1 VFLKRFN
8 LVWFFFLLLACQK
21 SDTNFY
27 NLNGK
32 PVNIDTGTKVLIFLN
47 TECPICQKYQGS
59 LHQFNQDSVIL
70 VFPGQSD
77 TNAVKSFAAYDSIP
91 LTRII
96 IDTDFRLTK
105 MLGAKTTPQ
114 TIITLNGKVKYKGLI
129 DDRFMALGSAR
140 QFAHVNYIRNALI
153 SLQQNHA
160 DSIAHTEPVGCL
172 IEPH

>member
-1 VFLKRFN
+1 MFKRFN
-8 LVWFFFLLLACQK
+8 LIWIFFLLMACQK

-27 NLNGK
+27 NLNGSC
-32 PVNIDTGTKVLIFLN
+32 VHFDTGAKVFIFLS
-47 TECPICQKYQGS
+47 TDCPICQKYQGS
-59 LHQFNQDSVIL
+59 LKQYNKDSVFV
-70 VFPGQSD
+70 VFPGATD
-77 TNAVKSFAAYDSIP
+77 TNAVKAFANYDSIHYNQV
-91 LTRII
+91 I
-96 IDTDFRLTK
+96 IDSDYRLTN

-114 TIITLNGKVKYKGLI
+114 AIVTFNGRVKYKGLI

-172 IEPH
+172 IEPR